1 MAVVAL
7 SQKSSQSY
15 RRAADKRHLSTA
27 PQNSSKRAPK
37 QSRQVVKAPVDAA
50 PQLVPVLH
58 FLGARAETFN
68 GAKVLS
74 RLSRARV
81 EVAAF
86 PDRPH
91 ACLDFRPRLGH
102 LRASSVDCRDT
113 IAPTFWCR
121 VVDKI
126 APLTPAQRRLRKW
139 FISVWIVLPLA
150 MVLLWLISGTPFIFT
165 YSRDFPSSA
174 KLEQEPPTLIL
185 TVTNDT
191 LRSCDSLDYSYD
203 IVLTDGAVALGPS
216 IIGGRDE
223 SLGKLGPYQTRTF
236 KLPLAD
242 PDLGYVIV
250 VPPTAASP
258 ARAMNPGELEG
269 AKFSWARG
277 YCVYRAITL
286 D

>member
-1 MAVVAL
+1 VG
-7 SQKSSQSY
+7 
-15 RRAADKRHLSTA
+15 
-27 PQNSSKRAPK
+27 
-37 QSRQVVKAPVDAA
+37 KAPVHAA
-50 PQLVPVLH
+50 PETSPPFPTFGALEQKGSKAQRSQTGSVARDLRVCSGPRSAKGGPRRSAR
-58 FLGARAETFN
+58 LGA
-68 GAKVLS
+68 
-74 RLSRARV
+74 
-81 EVAAF
+81 
-86 PDRPH
+86 
-91 ACLDFRPRLGH
+91 LGGKQV
-102 LRASSVDCRDT
+102 STVGDT
-113 IAPTFWCR
+113 IAPRSWCR

-150 MVLLWLISGTPFIFT
+150 MVLVWLMSGTPFIFT

-203 IVLTDGAVALGPS
+203 IVLTDGAVALGPP

-223 SLGKLGPYQTRTF
+223 SLGKLGPYQTKTF

-242 PDLGYVIV
+242 LDLGYVIV
-250 VPPTAASP
+250 VPQTAASP
-258 ARAMNPGELEG
+258 ARRMKPGELDG
-269 AKFSWARG
+269 ATFSWAHG
-277 YCVYRAITL
+277 YCVYGAITL